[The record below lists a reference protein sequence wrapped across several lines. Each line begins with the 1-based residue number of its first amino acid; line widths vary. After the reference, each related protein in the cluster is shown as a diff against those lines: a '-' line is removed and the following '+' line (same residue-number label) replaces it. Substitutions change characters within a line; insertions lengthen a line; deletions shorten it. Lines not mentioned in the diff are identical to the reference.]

1 MLFCREKSTQIT
13 VKQQISD
20 FCFVF
25 TVLKMSYIIVPSSE
39 IVNFTDMKNM
49 LKLSL
54 FFLLLMQSCSQEAWL
69 SGTINGE
76 NDGDWKPMV
85 YLVQPKKFDEVAQS
99 FVGEVLDS
107 AQMTQNGRFEFTTP
121 PESKKSILLE
131 LVVQKKG
138 EKYPNRLLNENPK
151 TDNYF
156 PLVYEPGSNLVIEAE
171 IAHFQSSLKI
181 NQPSASNKAML
192 QLRDLRSKAH
202 KRYLEGQNEEHG
214 PDEDLLER
222 EKSQYN
228 FKEELINFADSTKE
242 LLPAMVALRWTS
254 PEGDYERIAELVHA
268 QSTKWSKLYPE
279 HPWVKE
285 LVAMADKQNLPI
297 LIGDLIPELQ
307 FPMKRGEVVSI
318 QEILKN
324 KALVLLDV
332 WASWCAPCRV
342 ENRKIL
348 VPLWE
353 EYNSQNFQIVSYGLE
368 SSEKAWDNAIEKDGA
383 YRWLHASH
391 LQGDQNPLMEIL
403 RLKTIPANFL
413 LNQEGRVLAKNL
425 HGQDLIDF
433 VQDYMGKQ

>member
-1 MLFCREKSTQIT
+1 
-13 VKQQISD
+13 
-20 FCFVF
+20 
-25 TVLKMSYIIVPSSE
+25 
-39 IVNFTDMKNM
+39 MKYC
-49 LKLSL
+49 LALSL
-54 FFLLLMQSCSQEAWL
+54 FTVIFFQSCSEEPWL
-69 SGTINGE
+69 SGKLDMSE
-76 NDGDWKPMV
+76 SDAWKPIV
-85 YLVQPKKFDEVAQS
+85 YLVQPQKFNEVAQS
-99 FVGEVLDS
+99 FVGLVLDS
-107 AQMTQNGRFEFTTP
+107 AKVGTNGQFQFDALPEFQEP
-121 PESKKSILLE
+121 VLLE
-131 LVVQKKG
+131 VVVQKKG
-138 EKYPNRLLNENPK
+138 EKYPNRLINENPE

-156 PLVYEPGSNLVIEAE
+156 PFIYEEGTNMIVNAEVSN
-171 IAHFQSSLKI
+171 FQSSFTIEK
-181 NQPSASNKAML
+181 PSIANKAML
-192 QLRDLRSKAH
+192 ELRD
-202 KRYLEGQNEEHG
+202 KRMVAFKNLKSQTKQHG
-214 PDEDLLER
+214 TDEDLLAL
-222 EKSQYN
+222 EKSLHVYQ
-228 FKEELINFADSTKE
+228 EQLIDFSDTISE
-242 LLPAMVALRWTS
+242 LLPGLMALGWTS

-307 FPMKRGEVVSI
+307 FPMKRGEAVSI

-353 EYNSQNFQIVSYGLE
+353 EYNSQNFQIVAYGLE